1 MACCIAVL
9 TACSGGDSSGTT
21 LDGSPP
27 PVGGPPPPQGSPPP
41 PTSSS
46 TVLDSVENASRFL
59 IQASLGADM
68 ETIDSLVG
76 TDAADWINNEFRK
89 PCSRFLPPI
98 LTLREDDD
106 NLRGRPYSDLY
117 FDTLMTADD
126 QLCQRMTFAL
136 SQILVVSDVE
146 LNNRPLSMAHYQDIL
161 SRNALGNYRDLL
173 EEVTYSPAMA
183 RYLTYFR
190 NRKGNPNTGRMPDEN
205 YAREIL
211 QLFTIGV
218 IELNS
223 DGTPRLGPLGEELE
237 TFDNTDITGLA
248 RVFTGLAYVGDRF
261 FDNSNPDGEF
271 TPLQLF
277 PEQHSELEKAFLGT
291 VIPAGTSGEES
302 IDRALDEIFNH
313 PNVPPFIA
321 RQLIQRFTAS
331 NPTSD
336 YVERV
341 AQAFA
346 DGRFNA
352 PNGTVF
358 GDGRRGDLQA
368 TIAAI
373 LLDPRARRNTD
384 AALESDG
391 KIREPILKFVQW
403 VRAFNVSGIDSDA
416 EFRLGDT
423 SRPTDRLGQHPF
435 RSPSVFNFYRP
446 GFQAPG
452 TESGN
457 AGLTTPE
464 FQIVNEGSALGY
476 LNFMTDFVLDRT
488 GGGNDPERFLPD
500 YSTEIALAADPAALV
515 SHLNLL
521 LTANEMTPEEI
532 AAVENA
538 VSVLTISDE
547 DRDPRQ
553 RAQVAIQLIISGPAY
568 AVVR

>member
-1 MACCIAVL
+1 M
-9 TACSGGDSSGTT
+9 
-21 LDGSPP
+21 
-27 PVGGPPPPQGSPPP
+27 
-41 PTSSS
+41 
-46 TVLDSVENASRFL
+46 LDSVENASRFL